1 MHEASLEEKKQP
13 FFEHLIELRAC
24 LIKAFIG
31 WAITSVLVYLY
42 SDNILEFLIN
52 PLRPYL
58 PLSQKVYFK
67 SLTEVFINEFKLS
80 VIIGFIIGSPFIF
93 YQLWTFIAPG
103 LYPHEK
109 KCIKLTVIISSFFF
123 LLGDLVAY
131 YLFLPFILKFFY
143 SFGEKFLIFKPY
155 LKEYMDFL
163 LKIFFIFGIF
173 FQIPSVIFLLN
184 KLEIVSLEQLKKF
197 RPYAIILSFIV
208 SSLITTGGD
217 PIYQILLALP
227 LTFLYEVGIILTKLI
242 PLRR

>member
-1 MHEASLEEKKQP
+1 MHETSLEEKKQP

-31 WAITSVLVYLY
+31 WVVASILVYLY

-58 PLSQKVYFK
+58 TLSHKVYFK
-67 SLTEVFINEFKLS
+67 SLTEVFVYEFKIS
-80 VIIGFIIGSPFIF
+80 VIIGFVIGSPFIL

-109 KCIKLTVIISSFFF
+109 KWIKLTVIISSFFF

-143 SFGEKFLIFKPY
+143 SFGEKFLVFKPY
-155 LKEYMDFL
+155 LKEYIDFL
-163 LKIFFIFGIF
+163 LKILLIFGIF
-173 FQIPSVIFLLN
+173 FQIPSIIFLLN
-184 KLEIVSLEQLKKF
+184 KLGIVSLDQLKKF
-197 RPYAIILSFIV
+197 RPYAIILSFLV
-208 SSLITTGGD
+208 SSILTAGGD
-217 PIYQILLALP
+217 PLYQILLALP
-227 LTFLYEVGIILTKLI
+227 LTVLYEVGIILSKLI